1 MSIKMIVVDMD
12 GTFLNSESAY
22 DKTRFMRIFE
32 ELQKRNIYFVVASG
46 NPYKQLQESFKEIKD
61 KLIYVSEN
69 GGYIVDKGAELYLS
83 HLEEKDSHSIIEVLK
98 TMPDVLSWACTKDQ
112 SYTLESI
119 PEKYYEMF
127 LPYFPGVK
135 KVKEYSFIQNS
146 IIKFALYLPNNNVKE
161 IISHFE
167 DIMSSYVRVTDS
179 GRGCIDLVPSHV
191 NKGVAVEY
199 LMERFHLRK
208 EEVMAFGDAGN
219 DEEMLKRVGY
229 GYVMDNAKEEFKKQF
244 EYVAPSHNN
253 QGVLAVIDK
262 YLDTGSF
269 INLK

>member
-12 GTFLNSESAY
+12 GTFLNSESKY
-22 DKTRFMRIFE
+22 DKTRFMEIFE
-32 ELQKRNIYFVVASG
+32 ELKRRDIYFVIASG

-69 GGYIVDKGAELYLS
+69 GGYIVDKGEELYLS
-83 HLEEKDSHSIIEVLK
+83 HLEEKDSHSIIQALK
-98 TMPDVLSWACTKDQ
+98 TMPDVLSWACTKNQ

-119 PEKYYEMF
+119 PVNYYEMF

-146 IIKFALYLPNNNVKE
+146 IIKFALYLPNNNIE
-161 IISHFE
+161 ERMSHFKS
-167 DIMSSYVRVTDS
+167 IMSPYVSVIDS
-179 GRGCIDLVPSHV
+179 GHGCLDLVPSHI
-191 NKGVAVEY
+191 NKGVAIEY

-219 DEEMLKRVGY
+219 DQEMLKRVGY
-229 GYVMDNAKEEFKKQF
+229 GYVMENAKDEFKEQF

-253 QGVLAVIDK
+253 HGVLEVIEK
-262 YLDTGSF
+262 YLEKGIF
-269 INLK
+269 MNLK